1 MTREEY
7 ILLQAKELVR
17 LSKKRQKLS
26 LVDYSEVTPK
36 RAQAISTDL
45 NWLGM
50 HYSQC
55 EEKLG
60 YALGLLRLED
70 IRDYYEPSGFH
81 KYDGVKKELE
91 RLKFD

>member
-7 ILLQAKELVR
+7 ILIQAKEMVR
-17 LSKKRQKLS
+17 ISKKRKKIFS
-26 LVDYSEVTPK
+26 VDYSKITPK
-36 RAQAISTDL
+36 RAKAISTNL

-81 KYDGVKKELE
+81 EYSGIKKELE